1 MTARHIPDKCHWSR
15 VTPRVLLAVVGGY
28 WLSAGLAA
36 LLAAGLS
43 ALMEDSEAVV
53 LMAMLAFV
61 IYLLVLLW
69 AFAEAR
75 LSRLWVVLGG
85 GALAVQALVWWLA
98 PTGAGG

>member
-1 MTARHIPDKCHWSR
+1 MTARHIAGEHPWWR

-28 WLSAGLAA
+28 CLSAGLAA
-36 LLAAGLS
+36 LLAAGL
-43 ALMEDSEAVV
+43 ALLMEESEAVV

-69 AFAEAR
+69 AFAEPR
-75 LSRLWVVLGG
+75 LSRLWAVLGG
-85 GALAVQALVWWLA
+85 GALAVQVLAWWVA

>member
-1 MTARHIPDKCHWSR
+1 VTARHIPDKHHWSR

-36 LLAAGLS
+36 LFAAGL
-43 ALMEDSEAVV
+43 AVLMQDSEAVV

-61 IYLLVLLW
+61 VYLIVLLW

-75 LSRLWVVLGG
+75 LGRLWVVLGG
-85 GALAVQALVWWLA
+85 GALAVQILAWWVA